1 MSFLRL
7 NNCSWTV
14 LRVHCFLQSMLV
26 YKLPFTVVCFVFF
39 FNFSV
44 KLPLVAQGLV
54 YTFYVP

>member
-26 YKLPFTVVCFVFF
+26 YKLPFTVVFFF

-44 KLPLVAQGLV
+44 KLPFVAQGLV